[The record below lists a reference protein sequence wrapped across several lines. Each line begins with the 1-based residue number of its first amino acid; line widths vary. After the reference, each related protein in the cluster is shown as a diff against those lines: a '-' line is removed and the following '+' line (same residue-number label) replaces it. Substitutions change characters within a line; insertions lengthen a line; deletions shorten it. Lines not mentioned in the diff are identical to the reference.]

1 MKLKIKTLMVGAGA
15 LALTAC
21 GDGPVGKF
29 WYQEAGAYI
38 DEGGF
43 GNPTMNN
50 LLAQMCAGQAKG
62 YIVPEPV
69 VVLDPKSAPDNPASY
84 RGQVR
89 CSGPLTGKYAE
100 VIFRE
105 YISSAVPQE
114 SIEGGGISAIEG
126 ASGG

>member
-1 MKLKIKTLMVGAGA
+1 MTLKIKPLMVGAAA

-29 WYQEAGAYI
+29 WYQEAGAFI

-43 GNPTMNN
+43 GNPTMTNM
-50 LLAQMCAGQAKG
+50 LAQMCAGQAKG

-69 VVLDPKSAPDNPASY
+69 VVLDPKSAPGNPAYY

-89 CSGPLTGKYAE
+89 CSGHLNGKYAQ
-100 VIFRE
+100 VIFQE
-105 YISSAVPQE
+105 YVASAVPK
-114 SIEGGGISAIEG
+114 SAIEEAVAPG
-126 ASGG
+126 TSE

>member
-1 MKLKIKTLMVGAGA
+1 MTLKIKTLTVGAAA

-29 WYQEAGAYI
+29 WYQEAGAQI

-43 GNPTMNN
+43 GNPTMTN
-50 LLAQMCAGQAKG
+50 LLAQMCTGQAKG
-62 YIVPEPV
+62 YIVPDPV
-69 VVLDPKSAPDNPASY
+69 VVLDPKSAPDNPAYY

-89 CSGPLTGKYAE
+89 CSGELNGKYAE

-105 YISSAVPQE
+105 YISSAVPRE
-114 SIEGGGISAIEG
+114 SIQSGGIAAIES
-126 ASGG
+126 AGG

>member
-1 MKLKIKTLMVGAGA
+1 MTLKIKTLMVGACA

-21 GDGPVGKF
+21 GEGPIGKF
-29 WYQEAGAYI
+29 YFQEAGAYI

-62 YIVPEPV
+62 YIVPDPV
-69 VVLDPKSAPDNPASY
+69 VVLDPKSAPNNPAYY

-89 CSGPLTGKYAE
+89 CSGLLNGKYAE
-100 VIFRE
+100 VIFQE
-105 YISSAVPQE
+105 YVGSAVPAQTNQ
-114 SIEGGGISAIEG
+114 GGGIQAIEG
-126 ASGG
+126 AAGG

>member
-1 MKLKIKTLMVGAGA
+1 MTLKIKTVMIGAAA

-29 WYQEAGAYI
+29 WYQPAGAFL

-50 LLAQMCAGQAKG
+50 MLAQMCKGQAKG
-62 YIVPEPV
+62 YIVPDPV
-69 VVLDPKSAPDNPASY
+69 VVLDPKSAPNNPSYY

-89 CSGPLTGKYAE
+89 CSGNLNGKYAE
-100 VIFRE
+100 VIFQE
-105 YISSAVPQE
+105 YVGSAGVE
-114 SIEGGGISAIEG
+114 AAEGGGVSAIEG
-126 ASGG
+126 LSGG